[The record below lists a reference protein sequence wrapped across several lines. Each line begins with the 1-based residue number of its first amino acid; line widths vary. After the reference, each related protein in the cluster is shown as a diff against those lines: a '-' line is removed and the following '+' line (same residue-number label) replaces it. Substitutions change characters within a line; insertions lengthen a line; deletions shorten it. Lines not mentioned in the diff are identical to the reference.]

1 MIWKIGLVLFLVLA
15 NAFFVAAEF
24 ALVKLRAHDIK
35 IMAQHGARTARA
47 VEAIMGKLDTYLSA
61 CQLGVTLASLGLGWT
76 GEPLVANAIEPA
88 FVALK
93 VPAQWTHLVAFPLA
107 FLLITLIHITAGE
120 QVPKIMAIERH
131 RRSAQ
136 FVSLPLVV
144 FYTMFKPFIWVIN
157 SISNGMLQMMGIKL
171 GAKHGASYAQEEI
184 RHLVLEGSIR
194 GSIKPFEHELIHH
207 ALDFSDIIARQIM
220 TPRPDIAAINLKDDL
235 ETILRTIRE
244 EGYSRY
250 PVFEETVDQITGVL
264 YTKDVIHLMIDAGP
278 IILHDLVRPAM
289 FVPDSMPIAQVL
301 NRFQGEHMHLAMVLD
316 EFGGTAGLVT
326 IEDILEEIVGEIQDE
341 YDVETE
347 EFRVLDDGSA
357 LVVGSLAVIDFN
369 DHFDT
374 DLPTDR
380 ADTMAGLITATLDR
394 LPKLGD
400 SITLDGVRLEV
411 AAREKRRVRLLRAR
425 KTKTTDQVS
434 NGNSHLH

>member
-1 MIWKIGLVLFLVLA
+1 MIWKIALVLFLVLA

-35 IMAQHGARTARA
+35 IMEQHRARSAKT
-47 VEAIMGKLDTYLSA
+47 VEKIMGKLDTYLSA
-61 CQLGVTLASLGLGWT
+61 CQLGVTLASLGLGWV
-76 GEPLVANAIEPA
+76 GEPLVARGIEPA

-93 VPAQWTHLVAFPLA
+93 IPPQWTHLVAFPLA

-120 QVPKIMAIERH
+120 QVPKILAIERH
-131 RRSAQ
+131 RRTAQ
-136 FVSLPLVV
+136 AVSLPLAI
-144 FYTMFKPFIWVIN
+144 FYTMFKPFIWAIN
-157 SISNGMLQMMGIKL
+157 SISNGMLQMMGVKL
-171 GAKHGASYAQEEI
+171 GAKHGPSYAQEEI
-184 RHLVLEGSIR
+184 RHLVLEGTIR
-194 GSIKPFEHELIHH
+194 GAIKPFEHELIHH
-207 ALDFSDIIARQIM
+207 ALDFSDTIARQIM

-235 ETILRTIRE
+235 EAILRTIKE

-250 PVFEETVDQITGVL
+250 PVFEASIDQITGVL
-264 YTKDVIHLMIDAGP
+264 YTKDIIHLMIDAGP
-278 IILHDLVRPAM
+278 IILPDLVRPAI

-301 NRFQGEHMHLAMVLD
+301 NRFQAEHMHLAMVLD

-341 YDVETE
+341 YDVEAE

-357 LVVGSLAVIDFN
+357 LVQGSLAVIDFN
-369 DHFDT
+369 EYFEA

-400 SITLDGVRLEV
+400 SVTLDGVRLEV
-411 AAREKRRVRLLRAR
+411 AAREKRRIRLLRAR
-425 KTKTTDQVS
+425 KIETLNQPR
-434 NGNSHLH
+434 NGNSHLQ

>member
-1 MIWKIGLVLFLVLA
+1 MIWKIALVLFLVLA

-24 ALVKLRAHDIK
+24 ALVKLRLHDIK
-35 IMAQHGARTARA
+35 LMAQHGARTAKT
-47 VEAIMGKLDTYLSA
+47 VEKIMGKLDTYLSA
-61 CQLGVTLASLGLGWT
+61 CQLGVTLASLGLGWA
-76 GEPLVANAIEPA
+76 GEPLVAHGIQPA
-88 FVALK
+88 FVAFK
-93 VPAQWTHLVAFPLA
+93 IPEQWTHLVAFPLA

-120 QVPKIMAIERH
+120 QVPKIIAIERH

-171 GAKHGASYAQEEI
+171 GAKHGQSYAQEEI

-194 GSIKPFEHELIHH
+194 GSIKPFEHELLHH

-250 PVFEETVDQITGVL
+250 PVFEETIDQITGVL
-264 YTKDVIHLMIDAGP
+264 YTKDIIHLMIDAGP

-301 NRFQGEHMHLAMVLD
+301 NRFQAEHMHLAMVLD

-347 EFRVLDDGSA
+347 DFRVLDDGSA
-357 LVVGSLAVIDFN
+357 LVEGSLAVIDFN
-369 DHFDT
+369 DHFDA

-400 SITLDGVRLEV
+400 SIVLDSVRLEV
-411 AAREKRRVRLLRAR
+411 AAREKRRIRLLRAKKIDTADR
-425 KTKTTDQVS
+425 TSD
-434 NGNSHLH
+434 GNTHPQ